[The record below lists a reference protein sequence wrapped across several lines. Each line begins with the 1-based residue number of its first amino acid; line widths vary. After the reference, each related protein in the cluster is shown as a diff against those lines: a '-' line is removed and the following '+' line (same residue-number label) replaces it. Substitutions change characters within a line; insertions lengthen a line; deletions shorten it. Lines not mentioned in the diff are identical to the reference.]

1 MHLLCSNN
9 GLVLFF
15 LLLASMIGPLI
26 LICDIQFGPFVPI
39 DDLSVGGHMY
49 GVVFGVVLGLGAVS
63 LSLLL
68 SFGVGQF
75 VCMVASRIGVA

>member
-1 MHLLCSNN
+1 MYLLCSDN
-9 GLVLFF
+9 GIVLIV
-15 LLLASMIGPLI
+15 LLLLSLIGPII
-26 LICDIQFGPFVPI
+26 LICDTQFGPFLPI

-49 GVVFGVVLGLGAVS
+49 GVVFGVVLAFGALP

-68 SFGVGQF
+68 SFGVSQF